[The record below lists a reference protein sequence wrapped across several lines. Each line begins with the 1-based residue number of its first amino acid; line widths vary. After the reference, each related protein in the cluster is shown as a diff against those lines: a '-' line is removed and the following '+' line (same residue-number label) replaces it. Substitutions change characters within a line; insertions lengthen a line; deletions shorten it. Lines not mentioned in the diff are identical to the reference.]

1 MQTVVSHDPKYQL
14 VYQSPNPDPPKG
26 GPGGSAGIL
35 IPNLKGVDRYL
46 DLDHI
51 RMLRDKAKNVT
62 REEHV
67 KRTLAA
73 ASGVYNNKAR
83 GLAAGLAKTVF
94 MTVIAFHSNQKSI
107 GHYKIYFRNFVCF
120 AKHYDIDLI
129 AYILQHNLPDVEAEI
144 TSMEQLG
151 LRVLTYPDELFWNIV
166 LQKKSK
172 VMEGKAFA
180 DYKGDIPSFVGY
192 GALAMLV
199 PQLEALMF
207 GYNVV
212 YFDVDIGLVLD
223 PVPYMMRGD
232 ADFVVS
238 IEQRACPEE
247 YPSSTKWAQDW
258 ENMEPNTGVMLVR
271 ATPQGVAMYQHWLKR
286 IVKTNVMN
294 DQIVFDRSP
303 LLPLSFYSRL
313 TCIDPFTL
321 ACSLCILPTPTCT
334 LSLKLP
340 LSPYPPITQPPYL
353 PIITETVGCCKSMYK
368 MTENSCMLRP
378 ISLPP
383 SLPTAIGI
391 IPIPP
396 PPSG

>member
-1 MQTVVSHDPKYQL
+1 MLRTGVLLWHQSFVITAIVCLMCCMMQAVSKEPKYQL
-14 VYQSPNPDPPKG
+14 VYQSPNPDPPEG

-35 IPNLKGVDRYL
+35 IPNQNRFDRYL
-46 DLDHI
+46 DLKHI

-73 ASGVYNNKAR
+73 AAGVYNNKAR
-83 GLAAGLAKTVF
+83 GLAAGLSKTVF

-207 GYNVV
+207 GYNVI

-223 PVPYMMRGD
+223 PVPYIMRGD

-238 IEQRACPEE
+238 IEQRFCPED
-247 YPSSTKWAQDW
+247 YPTSRRWTQDW

-271 ATPQGVAMYQHWLKR
+271 ATPQGISMYQHWLKR

-294 DQIVFDRSP
+294 DQVVFDR
-303 LLPLSFYSRL
+303 
-313 TCIDPFTL
+313 
-321 ACSLCILPTPTCT
+321 
-334 LSLKLP
+334 
-340 LSPYPPITQPPYL
+340 
-353 PIITETVGCCKSMYK
+353 
-368 MTENSCMLRP
+368 
-378 ISLPP
+378 
-383 SLPTAIGI
+383 
-391 IPIPP
+391 
-396 PPSG
+396 